1 MHWVK
6 KVDLI
11 CISGTQIFKKKKKE
25 KEKFKNTVDITKI
38 GVAWDENRNRLFI
51 LLPFSI
57 C

>member
-6 KVDLI
+6 KADLI
-11 CISGTQIFKKKKKE
+11 CISGTQIYKKKKKE